1 MSKLNLSVSQRREHS
16 LLVLSVCSQP
26 AAGCLMPN
34 LCIAGF
40 EKTTCCVLVH
50 QNQHSHH
57 SVNECQRRAKANAHK
72 HHTLLFVQFFI
83 ILGSGFP
90 WGFPHSP
97 HPEKGLKSRLCPHRG
112 PEHQPDFWVSPSSC
126 LLKQAKQL
134 ESHVT
139 GHVNS
144 WSMFSL
150 VQH

>member
-1 MSKLNLSVSQRREHS
+1 MSKLNLRVSQRQEHS
-16 LLVLSVCSQP
+16 HLVLSVCPQP
-26 AAGCLMPN
+26 AAGCLILN
-34 LCIAGF
+34 LHVSGF
-40 EKTTCCVLVH
+40 GKTICCVLVH

-57 SVNECQRRAKANAHK
+57 SVNASQRRTKANAHK
-72 HHTLLFVQFFI
+72 HHTLLLVQFI

-97 HPEKGLKSRLCPHRG
+97 HPEKGLRSRLCPHRG
-112 PEHQPDFWVSPSSC
+112 PEHQPDFWVPPFSF

-139 GHVNS
+139 GHVNF
-144 WSMFSL
+144 WCVFLL